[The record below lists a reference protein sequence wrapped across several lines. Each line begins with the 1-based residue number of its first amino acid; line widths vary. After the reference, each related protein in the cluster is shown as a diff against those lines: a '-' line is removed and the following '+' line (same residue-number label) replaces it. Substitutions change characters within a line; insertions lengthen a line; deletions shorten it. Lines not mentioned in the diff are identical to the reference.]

1 MERSRNDIF
10 VLVEMCNAEQRG
22 TSVVGTAQES
32 SKLNRL
38 STLVN
43 DDEEDADADNDND
56 NDKVEDDADRGDDT
70 MAEVEVEVAVAVLLL

>member
-56 NDKVEDDADRGDDT
+56 KVEDDADRGDDT
-70 MAEVEVEVAVAVLLL
+70 MAEVEVAVAVLLL